1 MFKFNNKK
9 TKLTVAALSLSLLL
23 PATVNAGSSQLE
35 KQRQEK
41 INQKSKLQD
50 QIKSK
55 KAVIDNTQKDV
66 NKVNSEI
73 ADLDKQINSLSSNIN
88 SLQVKINDLN
98 SQISKTQEELD
109 EAQRN
114 LDEKKELFQERVR
127 AMYMNSRASYLE
139 VILNS
144 KSMEDLIRNNEI
156 IVSISSA
163 DRELV
168 EYIKEQVGIIEAK
181 KASLEEDKKQL
192 DIAKANLVSEKQ
204 SFELANE
211 AKKQYMASLEANID
225 AYRAEFDKAQADWA
239 SLDSEIIRLQKEIS
253 KAKENERKASMQ
265 ASNPGNFQAPKNIA
279 AAPRSQGA
287 LVWPLPG
294 YTSISSPFGYRYHP
308 ILKTSKFHSGIDL
321 PAPTGTSVVA
331 AKSGTVIMS
340 KMMSGYG
347 NVVMIDHGDIVTV
360 YAHNSSLKVS
370 AGQHV
375 NAGDVISLVGSTG
388 LSTGPHLHFEV
399 RVNGKP
405 VNPLNYV

>member
-1 MFKFNNKK
+1 MFNFNNKK

-23 PATVNAGSSQLE
+23 PSTVNAGSSQLE

-144 KSMEDLIRNNEI
+144 KGMEDLIRNNEI

-168 EYIKEQVGIIEAK
+168 EYIKVHVVEQ
-181 KASLEEDKKQL
+181 
-192 DIAKANLVSEKQ
+192 
-204 SFELANE
+204 
-211 AKKQYMASLEANID
+211 
-225 AYRAEFDKAQADWA
+225 
-239 SLDSEIIRLQKEIS
+239 
-253 KAKENERKASMQ
+253 
-265 ASNPGNFQAPKNIA
+265 
-279 AAPRSQGA
+279 
-287 LVWPLPG
+287 
-294 YTSISSPFGYRYHP
+294 
-308 ILKTSKFHSGIDL
+308 
-321 PAPTGTSVVA
+321 
-331 AKSGTVIMS
+331 
-340 KMMSGYG
+340 
-347 NVVMIDHGDIVTV
+347 
-360 YAHNSSLKVS
+360 
-370 AGQHV
+370 
-375 NAGDVISLVGSTG
+375 
-388 LSTGPHLHFEV
+388 
-399 RVNGKP
+399 
-405 VNPLNYV
+405 

>member
-1 MFKFNNKK
+1 MFNFNNRK

-23 PATVNAGSSQLE
+23 PATVNAGSPQLE
-35 KQRQEK
+35 KQRQQK
-41 INQKSKLQD
+41 INQKSKLQN

-98 SQISKTQEELD
+98 GQISKTQEELD

-181 KASLEEDKKQL
+181 KTSLEEDKKQL

-211 AKKQYMASLEANID
+211 AKKQYMASLEANIE
-225 AYRAEFDKAQADWA
+225 AYKAEFDKAQADWA
-239 SLDSEIIRLQKEIS
+239 SLDSEILRLQKEIS
-253 KAKENERKASMQ
+253 KAKENERKS
-265 ASNPGNFQAPKNIA
+265 SNPGNFQTPKNIA

-321 PAPTGTSVVA
+321 PAPTGTAVVA

-375 NAGDVISLVGSTG
+375 NAGDVVSLVGSTG